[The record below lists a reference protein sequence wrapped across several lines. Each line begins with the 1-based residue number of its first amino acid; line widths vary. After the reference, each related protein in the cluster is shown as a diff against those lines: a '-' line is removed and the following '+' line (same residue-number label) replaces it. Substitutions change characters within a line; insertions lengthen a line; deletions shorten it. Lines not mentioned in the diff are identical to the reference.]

1 MAVPVLDD
9 YTYQYGDDG
18 PLMGGG
24 LVYDVLKVEG
34 LGMPEIRLTQQ
45 DRDGADGEFVFA
57 QFTRGR
63 TLAISGML
71 KIPTGANPEQYLDEY
86 LEAFSPRADDAPFYY
101 KTPGVD
107 QRVIYCRPTAAPV
120 DYDENLNTGYIPFLV
135 QLIAED
141 PRKYS
146 AGQLS
151 FGPVGLPSTSGG
163 RSFPKVYPKAYGT
176 IATGGTILVTN
187 AGNATSYPVFTIT
200 GTVSNPIVSNDT
212 NNTQMQLNVDL
223 STSDQLVI
231 DTGINSVTL
240 NGTERADLLIGTE
253 VVYLSGGTNSIRF
266 SANSFTS
273 TGTLR
278 GTYRHAW
285 R

>member
-1 MAVPVLDD
+1 MAAPVLPDF
-9 YTYQYGDDG
+9 TYQYGDNG

-24 LVYDVLKVEG
+24 LVFDVLKVEG
-34 LGMPEIRLTQQ
+34 LGMPEVRINQQ

-63 TLAISGML
+63 TLAITGML
-71 KIPTGANPEQYLDEY
+71 KIPTGQYPEQYLDQY
-86 LEAFSPRADDAPFYY
+86 LATFAPRSTDAPFYY

-107 QRVIYCRPTAAPV
+107 QRVIFCRPTAAPV
-120 DYDENLNTGYIPFLV
+120 DYDEQLNTGYIPFIV

-146 AGQLS
+146 AGQLT
-151 FGPVGLPSTSGG
+151 FGPVGLPSTVGG
-163 RSFPKVYPKAYGT
+163 RAYPKSYAKAYGT
-176 IATGGTILVTN
+176 IATGGTVVVTN
-187 AGNATSYPVFTIT
+187 QGTHTTYPVIT
-200 GTVSNPIVSNDT
+200 VVGAVANPIVTNESTDT
-212 NNTQMQLNVDL
+212 EMRFNVSL
-223 STSDQLVI
+223 STGDRLVV
-231 DTGINSVTL
+231 DTAISKVTL
-240 NGTERADLLIGTE
+240 NGTDRSDLLIGTD
-253 VVYLSGGTNSIRF
+253 VLYLTPGTNSVRF

-273 TGTLR
+273 SGTLT